1 MLLTET
7 YIDDRK
13 IYLSFSAKDLDTF
26 TTEVADILLI
36 NPRKLT
42 EVIVFGT
49 WQLVSKLA
57 DFQISLLGQ
66 NLVPE
71 PYVKDLGILLDANLS
86 FNEHSVI
93 GVLGAHV
100 YVYMGISQN
109 VGCSKVFEIQPF
121 RGVFEHPPF

>member
-100 YVYMGISQN
+100 YVRMQD
-109 VGCSKVFEIQPF
+109 
-121 RGVFEHPPF
+121 

>member
-7 YIDDRK
+7 YFDDTK
-13 IYLSFSAKDLDTF
+13 IYLSLSAKVLDTF

-36 NPRKLT
+36 NLRKLT
-42 EVIVFGT
+42 DVIVFGT

-71 PYVKDLGILLDANLS
+71 PYVKDLGILLDA
-86 FNEHSVI
+86 I
-93 GVLGAHV
+93 
-100 YVYMGISQN
+100 
-109 VGCSKVFEIQPF
+109 
-121 RGVFEHPPF
+121 